1 MICSS
6 LQTYI
11 FFFDFAASP
20 RKYRKLK
27 PVALRNEPKN
37 HLFFPDPEHKQLC
50 RAHHYCLH
58 NFRVI
63 VRRKHCPNSEHKQ
76 LRRAHHYCLHNFR
89 VIVRYEHCPNSEHK
103 QLCRAHH
110 YCLHNFRVIVRR
122 EHSYNRELYIPYAYY
137 HEKHSMIEHTLFI
150 EHQSIHYSDLTHINK
165 HTAVY
170 IY

>member
-37 HLFFPDPEHKQLC
+37 HLFFPDPEHKQL
-50 RAHHYCLH
+50 RKAHHC
-58 NFRVI
+58 
-63 VRRKHCPNSEHKQ
+63 
-76 LRRAHHYCLHNFR
+76 
-89 VIVRYEHCPNSEHK
+89 
-103 QLCRAHH
+103 
-110 YCLHNFRVIVRR
+110 CLHNFRVIVRR
-122 EHSYNRELYIPYAYY
+122 EHSYNRGLYILYAYY
-137 HEKHSMIEHTLFI
+137 HEEHLIIEYALFT
-150 EHQSIHYSDLTHINK
+150 EHQSVYYSDLTHINK

-170 IY
+170 IYEATHIKQHELLEALQPTYVN